1 MDANSSHSAAP
12 LAAST
17 PITTKALL
25 GSPRLGRRFF
35 ARDSITVGREL
46 LGKLL
51 IRREGRKLL
60 AGRIVEV
67 EAYLGAVDPA
77 SHAYIGR
84 TPRNAVLFGPAG
96 HAYVYFIYGM
106 YFCTNVSCKPEGD
119 GGGVLLRALEPVL
132 GLEAMADARGIELP
146 PEPRTAQLRLISSG
160 PGRMSEALGIT
171 RPRDNGKDFT
181 DRRSDL
187 WMADDGH
194 RPERIAVTTRINVN
208 KAADEPLRFVI
219 AGNPYVSGSRVP

>member
-1 MDANSSHSAAP
+1 MEANRSQAPAQSASLISAT
-12 LAAST
+12 ASLT
-17 PITTKALL
+17 A
-25 GSPRLGRRFF
+25 PRLKREFF
-35 ARDSITVGREL
+35 DRDPVAVAREL

-51 IRREGRKLL
+51 VRRDGRKLL
-60 AGRIVEV
+60 AGRIVEA

-146 PEPRTAQLRLISSG
+146 SEPRLTQLRMISSG
-160 PGRMSEALGIT
+160 PGRMSQALGIT

-181 DRRSDL
+181 SRQSDL
-187 WMADDGH
+187 WIADDGH
-194 RPERIAVTTRINVN
+194 RPGRIAVTPRIGV
-208 KAADEPLRFVI
+208 KQAVDEPLRFVI
-219 AGNPYVSGSRVP
+219 ASNPYVSGKPIS